1 MIDQIGAAVTN
12 RSADGIART
21 IAQLAARGA
30 ILPGDRLP
38 TVRELARALAVS
50 PSTVGQAW
58 RILATQGVLDTQGRR
73 GTFLRKDS
81 GHEPIRHFRQVFG
94 AQVERDFSTGYPDPE
109 LLPDLRAFVRRLGD
123 GPAFTG
129 YPEEAIAPDLNDRL
143 RACLPFAPQAMT
155 LGADSLA
162 TLAELLPMLSR
173 YGDRVVVGDAEF
185 APYLDLLERFGLEC
199 VPVSQDREGFETH
212 EVRSAVEAGAAL
224 VLLQP
229 RVHNPTGVV
238 TSPARLEELAAI
250 CREHDT
256 WVLEIDHFGML
267 GSSPSI
273 SAATTAPTQ
282 TVHVRTFSKDLH
294 PDLRVCA
301 IAGSRDVI
309 RRVHERRIGGSWV
322 SGVNQRLLTAMLKW
336 PDLSTALAASKK
348 TYDERRAK
356 FIRGLEAKGVAVVS
370 RDGFNIWVPVRSEE
384 SALVY
389 LASRGISVAPG
400 APFHPHRHGEPH
412 IRVSIAQMRE
422 DHEELAGAVASA
434 AITRRF
440 GAYELQV

>member
-1 MIDQIGAAVTN
+1 M
-12 RSADGIART
+12 
-21 IAQLAARGA
+21 
-30 ILPGDRLP
+30 
-38 TVRELARALAVS
+38 
-50 PSTVGQAW
+50 
-58 RILATQGVLDTQGRR
+58 LATQGVLDTQGRR

-109 LLPDLRAFVRRLGD
+109 LLPDLRGFLRRLGD
-123 GPAFTG
+123 GPPFTG
-129 YPEEAIAPDLNDRL
+129 YPETAIEPDLNDRL
-143 RACLPFAPQAMT
+143 RASLAFAPQAMT

-162 TLAELLPMLSR
+162 TLAELLPVLSR

-199 VPVSQDREGFETH
+199 VPVSQDREGFETGA
-212 EVRSAVEAGAAL
+212 VTNAVESGAAL

-238 TSPARLEELAAI
+238 TSPARLEQLAAI

-267 GSSPSI
+267 GSSPII
-273 SAATTAPTQ
+273 SAATTAPMQ
-282 TVHVRTFSKDLH
+282 TIHIRTFSKDLH
-294 PDLRVCA
+294 PDLRICA
-301 IAGSRDVI
+301 LAGAREVI

-322 SGVNQRLLTAMLKW
+322 SGVNQRLLTELLRW
-336 PDLSTALAASKK
+336 PDLSTNVAISKT
-348 TYDERRAK
+348 TYDGRRAE
-356 FIRGLEAKGVAVVS
+356 FIRGLEDNGVAVVS
-370 RDGFNIWVPVRSEE
+370 IDGFNVWVPVRSEE

-400 APFHPHRHGEPH
+400 APFHPHRQGAPH
-412 IRVSIAQMRE
+412 IRISIAQMRE
-422 DHEELAGAVASA
+422 DHAELARIVASA
-434 AITRRF
+434 ATTRRF
-440 GAYELQV
+440 GANELQV